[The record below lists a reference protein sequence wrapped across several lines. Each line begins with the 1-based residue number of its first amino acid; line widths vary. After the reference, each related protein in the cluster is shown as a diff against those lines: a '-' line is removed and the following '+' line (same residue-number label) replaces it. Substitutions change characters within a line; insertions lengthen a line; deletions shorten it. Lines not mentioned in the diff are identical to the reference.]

1 MFCLS
6 GHPFFCIEE
15 GCFLFER
22 APSFCIEKGRILFER
37 APLLFREERELFVCT
52 GTPSFPLRKRAVLFE
67 GFLIGL
73 APPRKIERFFDS
85 PLLFCGEG
93 RVLLFQIR
101 TSMRRDGERE
111 LPLAETNLRKSR
123 RLPQSRHRRVHR
135 MARQLPQGRS
145 QGNSALPAFTP
156 SIPPHSTAPSGNN
169 GNEHS
174 DQIRSAERSSFPR
187 SKRFASF
194 SSVSSMTGSSAFV
207 FWEASLL

>member
-1 MFCLS
+1 M
-6 GHPFFCIEE
+6 
-15 GCFLFER
+15 LFVC
-22 APSFCIEKGRILFER
+22 AGSP
-37 APLLFREERELFVCT
+37 LFREERELILIWSVSPRHGRT
-52 GTPSFPLRKRAVLFE
+52 E
-67 GFLIGL
+67 G
-73 APPRKIERFFDS
+73 FFDS

-123 RLPQSRHRRVHR
+123 RLPQSRHRRMHR

>member
-15 GCFLFER
+15 GGFLF
-22 APSFCIEKGRILFER
+22 AR

-52 GTPSFPLRKRAVLFE
+52 GTPLFLLKKGVVLFKLALLLSRE
-67 GFLIGL
+67 ERELFLIWSVS
-73 APPRKIERFFDS
+73 PRHGRTEGFFDS

-111 LPLAETNLRKSR
+111 LPLAKTNLRKSR
-123 RLPQSRHRRVHR
+123 R
-135 MARQLPQGRS
+135 LPQGRS

-187 SKRFASF
+187 SKRLASF

>member
-1 MFCLS
+1 MF
-6 GHPFFCIEE
+6 
-15 GCFLFER
+15 
-22 APSFCIEKGRILFER
+22 AR
-37 APLLFREERELFVCT
+37 APLLFREERELF
-52 GTPSFPLRKRAVLFE
+52 GLSRLPSFALRKGVFDWTCPATE
-67 GFLIGL
+67 D
-73 APPRKIERFFDS
+73 RKIFRF

-169 GNEHS
+169 ENKHS

>member
-1 MFCLS
+1 MFAL
-6 GHPFFCIEE
+6 PFFCIKE
-15 GCFLFER
+15 GSFLF
-22 APSFCIEKGRILFER
+22 AR
-37 APLLFREERELFVCT
+37 APLLFREERALFYLD
-52 GTPSFPLRKRAVLFE
+52 GPPPFALRKGAFLFASGSPSFPLRKGVV
-67 GFLIGL
+67 LIGL

-123 RLPQSRHRRVHR
+123 RLPQSRHRRMHR

-169 GNEHS
+169 ENEHS

>member
-1 MFCLS
+1 MF
-6 GHPFFCIEE
+6 
-15 GCFLFER
+15 
-22 APSFCIEKGRILFER
+22 AR
-37 APLLFREERELFVCT
+37 APLLFRGERELFVCT
-52 GTPSFPLRKRAVLFE
+52 GTPLFLLKKGVVLFKLALLLSREERELFLIWSVSPRHGRTE
-67 GFLIGL
+67 GF
-73 APPRKIERFFDS
+73 FDP

-123 RLPQSRHRRVHR
+123 RIPQSRHRGVHR
-135 MARQLPQGRS
+135 MARQLPHGRS

-194 SSVSSMTGSSAFV
+194 SSVSSMTDSSAFV
-207 FWEASLL
+207 FLEASLL